1 MSTCCIATDTS
12 NFGKWQDDL
21 KSSILK
27 YLETVNLDNEGK
39 WKRIV
44 VNDVMKLFANAL
56 NIYDVSFDVSD
67 DESSVNEKKSIDY
80 IMDNEKDNDDT
91 IDNIDNIDVNG
102 VINEIKNGKIK
113 TRELESKFG
122 HSSAVTIRRRYI
134 EDVTSKSLNNLPYT
148 NYDYSIVNGA
158 CCENV
163 IGFMP
168 IPTGIAGPLL
178 VNDEIMYIPLS
189 TTEGA
194 LIASTSRGCRAVTES
209 GGIKSFVIKDGMT
222 RAPVVKFPTI
232 VEAYKLKTW
241 IEEEKN
247 FIDLKNVFE
256 STSRFAI
263 LNKITCDME
272 GVYIYIRF
280 EASTGDAMG
289 MNMVS
294 KAVHAAME
302 YIQKLFPNMIIQS
315 LSGNQCV
322 DKKASAI
329 NWINGR
335 GKSVI
340 SEAIIKADI
349 VKNVLKTNV
358 DSMVELA
365 KSKLLIGTSTTMTI
379 GGWNAHAANIVAAL
393 FLATGQDAAQVVSS
407 SMCLTQMEKTLNGD
421 LYISCTM
428 KCIEVGTIGGGTI
441 LSPQKSCLNL
451 LNCEGSNIQ
460 EPSSNSKKLAVIICS
475 TVLAGELSLMAA
487 QCSDD
492 LVRSHLKL
500 NRSNLALSHVS
511 SLNVPHNL
519 KNTLNRE
526 KRNNKNTPSECSSI
540 CSAVVHLDK
549 TAKKFDLKCSNIL

>member
-1 MSTCCIATDTS
+1 MSACCVARNIS
-12 NFGKWQDDL
+12 NFDKWQDNL
-21 KSSILK
+21 KSSILS
-27 YLETVNLDNEGK
+27 YLETVDLDDEGK
-39 WKRIV
+39 WKTIV
-44 VNDVMKLFANAL
+44 VDDVVKLFANTL
-56 NIYDVSFDVSD
+56 NLCNVGGSLSLFEKEESIDSIVDDEMVSD
-67 DESSVNEKKSIDY
+67 N
-80 IMDNEKDNDDT
+80 IMDN
-91 IDNIDNIDVNG
+91 INIDCVVND
-102 VINEIKNGKIK
+102 IKSGKIK
-113 TRELESKFG
+113 SRELESKYG
-122 HSSAVTIRRRYI
+122 HSSAVSIRRRYI
-134 EDVTSKSLNNLPYT
+134 EDVTNKSLNNLPYT

-168 IPTGIAGPLL
+168 IPTGIVGPLL
-178 VNDEIMYIPLS
+178 VNDKIMYVPLS

-194 LIASTSRGCRAVTES
+194 LIASTNRGCRAVTES

-222 RAPVVKFPTI
+222 RAPVVKFSSIT
-232 VEAYKLKTW
+232 EAYKLKTW
-241 IEEEKN
+241 IEDQNN
-247 FIDLKNVFE
+247 FRYLKRIFE

-272 GVYIYIRF
+272 GFYVYIRF
-280 EASTGDAMG
+280 DASTGDAMG

-294 KAVHAAME
+294 KAVHTAME
-302 YIQKLFPNMIIQS
+302 YIQKLFPKMILQS

-335 GKSVI
+335 GKSVVA
-340 SEAIIKADI
+340 EAVIKSDI

-358 DSMVELA
+358 DSMVELS

-379 GGWNAHAANIVAAL
+379 GGWNAHAANIVAGL
-393 FLATGQDAAQVVSS
+393 FLATGQDPAQVVSS
-407 SMCLTQMEKTLNGD
+407 SMCLTQMEKTPSGD

-428 KCIEVGTIGGGTI
+428 KCIEVGTVGGGTI

-460 EPSSNSKKLAVIICS
+460 EPSSNAKKLAVIICS

-492 LVRSHLKL
+492 LVRSHLRL
-500 NRSNLALSHVS
+500 NRSNLALSSMSSLDILSQNMKNTESKGNIDVS
-511 SLNVPHNL
+511 S
-519 KNTLNRE
+519 E
-526 KRNNKNTPSECSSI
+526 GSSI
-540 CSAVVHLDK
+540 SSEVVHLDK
-549 TAKKFDLKCSNIL
+549 STKQFNLKCSNM

>member
-1 MSTCCIATDTS
+1 MYNMATCCIATNTS
-12 NFGKWQDDL
+12 NFGKWQDEL
-21 KSSILK
+21 KCSILS

-39 WKRIV
+39 WRRVV

-56 NIYDVSFDVSD
+56 NVYDVSFDVGD
-67 DESSVNEKKSIDY
+67 DESLAEDKKSTHSIIDSQV
-80 IMDNEKDNDDT
+80 DCDDV
-91 IDNIDNIDVNG
+91 IDDVN
-102 VINEIKNGKIK
+102 VSSIVDEIKNGKLK
-113 TRELESKFG
+113 TRELEAKFG

-134 EDVTSKSLNNLPYT
+134 EDVTSKSLENLPFV

-178 VNDEIMYIPLS
+178 INNEVMYIPLS

-232 VEAYKLKTW
+232 TEAFKLKTW

-247 FIDLKNVFE
+247 FIELKKVFE

-294 KAVHAAME
+294 KAVHTAME
-302 YIQKLFPNMIIQS
+302 YVQKFFPNMIIQS

-335 GKSVI
+335 GKSVV

-349 VKNVLKTNV
+349 VKSVLKTNV

-393 FLATGQDAAQVVSS
+393 FLATGQDAAQIVSS
-407 SMCLTQMEKTLNGD
+407 SMCLTQMEKTASGD

-428 KCIEVGTIGGGTI
+428 KCIEVGTVGGGTI
-441 LSPQKSCLNL
+441 LSPQKNCLRL

-460 EPSSNSKKLAVIICS
+460 EPSSNAKKLATVICS

-500 NRSNLALSHVS
+500 NRSSIALSSVP
-511 SLNVPHNL
+511 SLNVPINL
-519 KNTLNRE
+519 KNNTNKE
-526 KRNNKNTPSECSSI
+526 DRNNKNLLSEGSSMS
-540 CSAVVHLDK
+540 SAVVHLNR
-549 TAKKFDLKCSNIL
+549 TVKKFDLKCSNIL